1 MRDYAIYLRERAA
14 PPSDGSSAQP
24 RRLSPFRVCPDLVGG
39 RRLEELQD
47 PRMKSR
53 RVGGLGEPHQESH
66 DLVEERPGAR
76 GSAMPKEPTSPRD
89 EPVARA
95 RAWRRDLAG
104 VCSCRIMDVAEGGH
118 VDSGA
123 SAGNT

>member
-1 MRDYAIYLRERAA
+1 MRDYAIYLRERSA
-14 PPSDGSSAQP
+14 PRPTDLP
-24 RRLSPFRVCPDLVGG
+24 LSPGGFHASGCAPHLVGG

-89 EPVARA
+89 EPVAERELGVGI
-95 RAWRRDLAG
+95 WRGCVHA
-104 VCSCRIMDVAEGGH
+104 VS
-118 VDSGA
+118 
-123 SAGNT
+123 